1 MKVNYY
7 FMVCKQLHQ
16 ERTRPLYETV
26 IKRIIEEGDN
36 FYLLGGFYGKDEIPI
51 IKVCK
56 EDDYT
61 SCVEKIEAVFQRE
74 WDNADWHMICDDDTF
89 IHTPNLKKFIASK
102 SSDELAIYSAIPNGI
117 YGGAGILMNN
127 KTFKAI
133 FDHVQKYGWRQT
145 RKIVNHSDIALYHIR
160 QRYNRMEKTSRSN
173 NTRIRLEWPENMI
186 NSDSR
191 CLDRNLDIQLHPDII
206 SLHIKEINN
215 IWSDNSKGCC
225 PYHKLEKLFFGK

>member
-7 FMVCKQLHQ
+7 FMVCKQLHK

-36 FYLLGGFYGKDEIPI
+36 FYLLGGFYKKDDIPI

-74 WDNADWHMICDDDTF
+74 WDDADWHMICDDDTF
-89 IHTPNLKKFIASK
+89 IHTPNLKKFL
-102 SSDELAIYSAIPNGI
+102 SDTSTSDLRIYSSIPNGI

-127 KTFKAI
+127 KTFMTLHN
-133 FDHVQKYGWRQT
+133 HVQKCGWKQT
-145 RKIVNHSDIALYHIR
+145 RKVVNHSDIALYHVT
-160 QRYNRMEKTSRSN
+160 QRYNRKTKLENRRN
-173 NTRIRLEWPENMI
+173 NRILLRWPETMI
-186 NSDSR
+186 NFDSR
-191 CLDRNLDIQLHPDII
+191 CIHKGNIAIRPDLI
-206 SLHIKEINN
+206 SVHLKELKN
-215 IWSDNSKGCC
+215 IWSNMNINDC
-225 PYHKLEKLFFGK
+225 PYKAMEKELYYK